1 MSPRRALAV
10 TLLAAAL
17 VAASTP
23 ALARP
28 ASVTPGW
35 SPIDP
40 PADRA
45 ALAETLAEV
54 TYAVS
59 CGSVT
64 ATGWSADALD
74 DTAPES
80 WKGFLVTTSAMSA
93 ACASTPE
100 TLVVRQGE
108 QAVEARP
115 SNPGSASGAGT
126 IEVRPDVPYID
137 WDFVPTP
144 RPQQWVGIAA
154 RGIGGGMLPMLERRI
169 ATVGTDTFTL
179 NAAVDA
185 AYVGA
190 PVVDNRG
197 RALGVITAAGTLVT
211 GAPQFCGELFVCT
224 DPTRVWWD
232 ITAPS
237 APRSVTA
244 SAGKGRVTVT
254 WKAAASDGGA
264 EADYLYSVNGGPW
277 TEASR
282 FSVTVKARKGVS
294 VTVSV
299 LAVNEAGWGPTVT
312 RTARAR

>member
-35 SPIDP
+35 SPSDP

-54 TYAVS
+54 TYAVA

-64 ATGWSADALD
+64 ATGWSADVFD
-74 DTAPES
+74 DSAVGILS
-80 WKGFLVTTSAMSA
+80 ALVTTSTVSG
-93 ACASTPE
+93 ACAANPTA
-100 TLVVRQGE
+100 LRVRQGE
-108 QAVEARP
+108 VTLEARP
-115 SNPGSASGAGT
+115 WTYNPASGVGT
-126 IEVRPDVPYID
+126 LVSAVDLPYID

-144 RPQQWVGIAA
+144 RPQQWVGVAA

-169 ATVGTDTFTL
+169 TSVGTDTFTL

-197 RALGVITAAGTLVT
+197 RALGVITSAGTLVT
-211 GAPQFCGELFVCT
+211 GTPQFCNQLFECT
-224 DPTRVWWD
+224 DSTRVWWD

-237 APRSVTA
+237 APRDVKAT
-244 SAGKGRVTVT
+244 AGKGRVTVT

-264 EADYLYSVNGGPW
+264 PADYLYSVNGGPW

-282 FSVTVKARKGVS
+282 FTVTVKARKGVS

-299 LAVNEAGWGPTVT
+299 QAVNAAGWGPTVT